1 MGDRPN
7 QTSRLWLPGRSDGKS
22 AVKRRLAEVADADW
36 DHLREYAVRRSI
48 DASRAA
54 DMVENLVEELARKQE
69 AKPVSW
75 RIRHPGGYLAAA
87 FMRAVNRL
95 GAKEERM
102 KYVDT
107 IAELERLA
115 ATRSLQRQ
123 PDPDQEILLK
133 EIFAVMDAATRRTCW
148 ARLHGQSW
156 KEIAHIQ
163 GVSVNTAIKAYAR
176 GLERVRELIGKSRKP
191 AEP

>member
-95 GAKEERM
+95 GAKEERV
-102 KYVDT
+102 KYVET
-107 IAELERLA
+107 IAELERL
-115 ATRSLQRQ
+115 
-123 PDPDQEILLK
+123 
-133 EIFAVMDAATRRTCW
+133 AATRRTCW

-163 GVSVNTAIKAYAR
+163 GVSVNTAIKGYAR